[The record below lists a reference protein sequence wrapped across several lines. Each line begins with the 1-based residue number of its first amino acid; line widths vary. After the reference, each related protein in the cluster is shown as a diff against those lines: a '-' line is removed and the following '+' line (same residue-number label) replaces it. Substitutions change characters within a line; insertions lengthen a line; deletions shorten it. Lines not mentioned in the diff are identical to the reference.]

1 MPVRRI
7 VRPVVRSFVWRFRA
21 NAASWVRAGG
31 HAIVWV
37 TSRQARLVVER
48 PRAGDESDAGLWSAL
63 DLGRSE
69 FVTVARGPFRG
80 LATLRIPHDCY
91 SIVRSRI
98 LRDSIHEGP
107 TRALG
112 LDCLSCAACCKAN
125 RVVLDDADIARFDG
139 AGCGHLA
146 RPPYAR
152 RDDGATVLVLR
163 RDRTCKHLGAD
174 NRCAIYALR
183 PSACS
188 TFPAGSECCL
198 SSRAEE
204 LGIVDGCD
212 DSH

>member
-7 VRPVVRSFVWRFRA
+7 VRPVVRSFVPRFRA

-48 PRAGDESDAGLWSAL
+48 PQQATSPTPAFGPLSTSG
-63 DLGRSE
+63 GRSSSRWLE
-69 FVTVARGPFRG
+69 
-80 LATLRIPHDCY
+80 
-91 SIVRSRI
+91 VRSAGSPPFGSRMTATPSATSGSADR
-98 LRDSIHEGP
+98 LRQGP
-107 TRALG
+107 TTLG

-163 RDRTCKHLGAD
+163 L
-174 NRCAIYALR
+174 
-183 PSACS
+183 
-188 TFPAGSECCL
+188 
-198 SSRAEE
+198 
-204 LGIVDGCD
+204 
-212 DSH
+212 